1 MASITQQIP
10 NYIGGISEQPDEL
23 KLPGQV
29 RTLKN
34 AFPDVTYGLM
44 KRPGGVLLGSNMN
57 STTDGKWFH
66 YYRDEGEQYIGQVN
80 RADGVVKMWSCL
92 DGSSVAVAYDSG
104 KETALKTYLTHT
116 VDDDIQ
122 TLTLNDFT
130 YITNRLKEVK
140 MDTTITAPAKPF
152 EAYIELRKVAYA
164 SQYSVDLYDST
175 DTESVFTAT
184 RLTINRLID
193 SNNSCGT
200 GSGGAASGA
209 FPSSGTLPG
218 STNWN
223 ARCGNEAGIKGDSL
237 CPNVKTSVL
246 AVNHGDA
253 GDTAQS
259 NGVSQPI
266 SVDGTRGEWAT
277 VTAYALNDTVKSP
290 ANGKLYRA
298 TTAATSSG
306 STPPSHTSGTATTGG
321 IAWLY
326 QGDPTERKFLYFRLT
341 TTGQSVSTSNE
352 VPTYYCRYTTT
363 HDLLYGGQGWRVGD
377 RFTIWME
384 DAQYEVIVA
393 DHSEAKVQA
402 NLGLIRPLP
411 TPFDNKQTITAESVL
426 GDIQEAIIAD
436 TFGSTAGASIT
447 QIGNGLYITRTSA
460 NFNISTPV
468 SDLLNV
474 FTHSVKDVADLPAQ
488 CKHGYV
494 VKVANSEADED
505 DYYVKFIGNNDR
517 DGEGVW
523 EECPQPGRMTSFD
536 PATMP
541 IQLVRQADGTFKI
554 SQVEWDPAQVGSET
568 TANKPS
574 FVSGYGVQGTTELDP
589 TASDYKTLDT
599 NRKKFINKMLFFRNR
614 MVMLSDENVIM
625 SRPGDFFNFW
635 PKSAIT
641 FTASDH
647 VDLSC
652 SSEYPAIVYD
662 GIQVNT
668 GLLLF
673 TKNQQFMLT
682 TDSDVL
688 SPNTAKI
695 NSLCTYNFNEQTNPV
710 SLGTTTAFLDN
721 AGKYTR
727 FFEIASVLREGEP
740 DVLEQSKPVARSF
753 PKDITLI
760 ANSRENSIVFFGTKG
775 KSEIFGFRYFA
786 SATERKQQAW
796 FNWTLSGDVQHM
808 AMLDDALYV
817 VLRNGSKDVLQKFS
831 IKIDN
836 DGDFITDDQGTNDT
850 SDDVVYRIHL
860 DNAKIFHSNALTYNP
875 ENNSTTFTLGDGF
888 NNVEGQLTA
897 FIREFQSDKQGV
909 TALAS
914 LFDDSGTKKVKLHGD
929 WTKDTPAANDNY
941 LTLGYTFEM
950 EVEFP
955 TIYVTQQSG
964 DIVKADVHGSLIVH
978 RTRFS
983 LGPSGVYE
991 TTLERLGKPIY
1002 KELFE
1007 ATRADQSFSS
1017 SIIFNKDQ
1025 KTTLPVYE
1033 KNVNLTLKLKSKHP
1047 SPATLYSMTWEGDY
1061 TPKYYQRV

>member
-1 MASITQQIP
+1 M
-10 NYIGGISEQPDEL
+10 
-23 KLPGQV
+23 
-29 RTLKN
+29 
-34 AFPDVTYGLM
+34 
-44 KRPGGVLLGSNMN
+44 
-57 STTDGKWFH
+57 
-66 YYRDEGEQYIGQVN
+66 
-80 RADGVVKMWSCL
+80 
-92 DGSSVAVAYDSG
+92 
-104 KETALKTYLTHT
+104 
-116 VDDDIQ
+116 
-122 TLTLNDFT
+122 
-130 YITNRLKEVK
+130 
-140 MDTTITAPAKPF
+140 
-152 EAYIELRKVAYA
+152 
-164 SQYSVDLYDST
+164 
-175 DTESVFTAT
+175 
-184 RLTINRLID
+184 
-193 SNNSCGT
+193 
-200 GSGGAASGA
+200 
-209 FPSSGTLPG
+209 
-218 STNWN
+218 
-223 ARCGNEAGIKGDSL
+223 
-237 CPNVKTSVL
+237 L

-253 GDTAQS
+253 GDKVQS
-259 NGVSQPI
+259 NGVSQTI
-266 SVDGTRGEWAT
+266 SVTGTRGSWASG
-277 VTAYALNDTVKSP
+277 TAYVIDDTVLSS
-290 ANGKLYRA
+290 NGKLYRA

-306 STPPSHTSGTATTGG
+306 STAPSHTSGTVTTGG

-326 QGDPTERKFLYFRLT
+326 QGDPTERKYLYFRLT
-341 TTGQSVSTSNE
+341 TTGQAVSTSNTSPE
-352 VPTYYCRYTTT
+352 YFCRYTTI
-363 HDLLYGGQGWRVGD
+363 HDLLYGGQGWRTGD
-377 RFTIWME
+377 RFTIWMA
-384 DAQYEVIVA
+384 DAQYEVIVS

-402 NLGLIRPLP
+402 NLGLVRPLP
-411 TPFDNKQTITAESVL
+411 TPFDNKQTITAESIL
-426 GDIQEAIIAD
+426 GDIQESIITD
-436 TFGSTAGASIT
+436 TFGSSAGASVT

-460 NFNISTPV
+460 NFNVSTPV
-468 SDLLNV
+468 ADLLNV
-474 FTHSVKDVADLPAQ
+474 FTHSVKDVADLPNQ

-494 VKVANSEADED
+494 VKVTNSDADED

-536 PATMP
+536 AATMP
-541 IQLVRQADGTFKI
+541 IQLVRQANGTFKVE
-554 SQVEWDPAQVGSET
+554 QVSWDSVGVGSEI
-568 TANKPS
+568 TAPKPS
-574 FVSGYGVQGTTELDP
+574 FVSGYGVEGTTEDDVD
-589 TASDYKTLDT
+589 AADYKTLDT

-614 MVMLSDENVIM
+614 LVMLSDENVIM

-695 NSLCTYNFNEQTNPV
+695 NSLCTYNFNSQTNPI

-786 SATERKQQAW
+786 SAQERKQQAW

-836 DGDFITDDQGTNDT
+836 DGDFITDDQGTSDT